1 MKKILVIEDN
11 FELRDGIR
19 DYLEAE
25 DYEVI
30 DAADGLE
37 GLRKAKEYLPD
48 LIVCDITMPKLDG
61 YKVLSSL
68 KQNSST
74 SLIPFIFLTSKA
86 ERTDQREGMELGA
99 DDYLTKPFTRDE
111 LLRALHSVFVK
122 RENLLERI
130 GTAPLE
136 RKAEDFVMLRIADKP
151 KLVQVDDIKAINAN
165 GDYSEVILDDKT
177 KSLVLRTLK
186 EWEDKL
192 PANFIRIHRATII
205 NVSYIDKIEDW
216 SNYTYRIYIK
226 GIEVPFTASQK
237 YSIELKKRFS

>member
-1 MKKILVIEDN
+1 MKKILIIEDN

-25 DYEVI
+25 DYEII

-74 SLIPFIFLTSKA
+74 SLIPFIFLTSKT
-86 ERTDQREGMELGA
+86 ERTDLREGMELGA

-111 LLRALHSVFVK
+111 LLRALHSVFIK

-130 GTAPLE
+130 GAQTVE
-136 RKAEDFVMLRIADKP
+136 RKAEEFVMLRIADKP
-151 KLVQVDDIKAINAN
+151 RLVQVEDIKAINAN

-226 GIEVPFTASQK
+226 GIEEPFTASQK

>member
-1 MKKILVIEDN
+1 MKKILIIEDN
-11 FELRDGIR
+11 FELRDSIR

-74 SLIPFIFLTSKA
+74 SLLPFIFLTSKT
-86 ERTDQREGMELGA
+86 ERTYQREGMELGA

-111 LLRALHSVFVK
+111 LLHALHSVFIK
-122 RENLLERI
+122 REKLLERI
-130 GTAPLE
+130 GAQTVE
-136 RKAEDFVMLRIADKP
+136 RKAEEFVMLRIADKP
-151 KLVQVDDIKAINAN
+151 KLVQVEDIKAINAN

-226 GIEVPFTASQK
+226 GIEEPFTASQK